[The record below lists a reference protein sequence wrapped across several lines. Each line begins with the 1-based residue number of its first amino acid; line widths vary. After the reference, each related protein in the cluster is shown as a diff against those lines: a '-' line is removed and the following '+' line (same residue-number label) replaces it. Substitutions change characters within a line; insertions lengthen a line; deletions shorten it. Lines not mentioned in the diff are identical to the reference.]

1 MSTFP
6 SEPLPT
12 GIDAPAEKDSRH
24 NQFNA
29 WIAWGAAS
37 LFLIY
42 QLCIQNSFG
51 SLQDQIKGDLGFDPQ
66 TLSFISAIFF
76 ITYAGMQVPAGILI
90 DRFGAGWVLPPAII
104 CVGIGSAL
112 LSISDTELMATL
124 ARLLMGA
131 GGAFSFLGVTAITNR
146 RISSKRIGIATGL
159 TDGAFSAGAIFGA
172 IGVTTLIAVS
182 HMDWREILMA
192 LAVCSVP
199 IAIINWFAIG
209 RGGTLAPRP
218 QNNQPGVLSDF
229 VSVLFNTRILRIGVI
244 YGGFTGVIFGLSG
257 FWNIPLQEAFNRT
270 PQEAATLTTTMFGA
284 MIIGAPI
291 IGSIADRVQRYL
303 PFIGGGCVLA
313 IIAIYPSMFI
323 STPSPFWV
331 VSVQFILIGIAMSTG
346 ILVFPLACRDIERAH
361 AGMASAIVNCMGL
374 IAAGIFQFAP
384 GIIIERTEQSGLIA
398 LQEGLVIFLIW
409 PVISLCL
416 VMELGWKQYLAHRRV
431 KP

>member
-6 SEPLPT
+6 SEPLPS
-12 GIDAPAEKDSRH
+12 GIDAPAKSDSRH
-24 NQFNA
+24 DQFRA
-29 WIAWGAAS
+29 WVAWGAAS
-37 LFLIY
+37 VFLVY

-51 SLQDQIKGDLGFDPQ
+51 SLQDQIKGDLGFDSQ
-66 TLSFISAIFF
+66 TLSFISSIFF

-90 DRFGAGWVLPPAII
+90 DRLGAGWVIPPAII

-112 LSISDTELMATL
+112 LSISDSELAATC

-146 RISSKRIGIATGL
+146 RISSKKIGIATGL

-172 IGVTTLIAVS
+172 IGVTTLMTVS
-182 HMDWREILMA
+182 DMNWRGILMT

-199 IAIINWFAIG
+199 IAIINWCALG
-209 RGGTLAPRP
+209 RGGAVAPRAHY
-218 QNNQPGVLSDF
+218 QSSSIFRDF
-229 VSVLFNTRILRIGVI
+229 VSVLCNTRILKIGVI

-257 FWNIPLQEAFNRT
+257 FWNIPLQEAFDRT
-270 PQEAATLTTTMFGA
+270 PQEASMLTTTMFGA

-303 PFIGGGCVLA
+303 PFIGAGCILA
-313 IIAIYPSMFI
+313 VIAIYPSMFI

-346 ILVFPLACRDIERAH
+346 ILVFPLACRDIERAN

-374 IAAGIFQFAP
+374 MAAGIFQFAP
-384 GIIIERTEQSGLIA
+384 GIIIERTQESGLIA

-409 PVISLCL
+409 PIISFCL
-416 VMELGWKQYLAHRRV
+416 VLELGWKQHQAH
-431 KP
+431 KKLNA